1 MGLLRVKM
9 FKYSYM
15 YIVTFPLLN
24 VIIGMGLAG
33 YVQSLFD
40 IYFMN
45 GAQNIGRSPLYGPV
59 EMFLP

>member
-1 MGLLRVKM
+1 M

-33 YVQSLFD
+33 YVQALFD